1 MMSNERRI
9 RVVLQVIFMFNLNF
23 NELYSVVYDF
33 RTATPLRILLNVT
46 LLMWCLSYENKDI
59 H

>member
-1 MMSNERRI
+1 MSNERRI

-46 LLMWCLSYENKDI
+46 LLM
-59 H
+59 